1 MKLSKGVA
9 VLNIAVTMM
18 NAPAVIYPVL
28 IQDEN
33 SNILVDSGYPGD
45 SSLAQL
51 TKALED
57 IGVKLTD
64 LTDVILTHQDID
76 HIGGLR
82 GLKIQNPGLKIW
94 AHMLEKPY
102 VEGEKKLV
110 KISPA
115 VLENLKK
122 MPKEMSK
129 RLLYVFENPPTA
141 PVDFTVED
149 GQQLD
154 ICGGITVIHTPG
166 HTPGHICLYLHAS
179 RTLIA
184 GDALTAHEGTLL
196 GPVPEHAADI
206 SQTMASLK
214 KLLAFDI
221 ERIVCYHGGVVE
233 CGATRIKEIINE
245 A

>member
-1 MKLSKGVA
+1 MKLSSGVA

-18 NAPAVIYPVL
+18 NAPALINPVL
-28 IQDEN
+28 IQDE
-33 SNILVDSGYPGD
+33 SANILVDSGYPGE

-51 TKALED
+51 TIALDD

-64 LTDVILTHQDID
+64 LTDVILTHQDLD

-82 GLKIQNPGLKIW
+82 GLKALNPNLKIW
-94 AHMLEKPY
+94 AYVLEKPFI
-102 VEGEKKLV
+102 EGEKKLI

-122 MPKEMSK
+122 MPEEMSK

-141 PVDFTVED
+141 PVDITVED

-206 SQTMASLK
+206 SQAMASLK

>member
-1 MKLSKGVA
+1 MTLSNGVA
-9 VLNIAVTMM
+9 VLDIAVTVM

-51 TKALED
+51 TKAFED

-82 GLKIQNPGLKIW
+82 GLKALNPGLKIW
-94 AHMLEKPY
+94 AYVLEKPY
-102 VEGEKKLV
+102 IEGEKKLV
-110 KISPA
+110 KISQA

-122 MPKEMSK
+122 MPEEVSK

-141 PVDFTVED
+141 PVDITVED
-149 GQQLD
+149 GQRLD

-166 HTPGHICLYLHAS
+166 HTPGHICLYLHTS
-179 RTLIA
+179 KTLIA

-196 GPVPEHAADI
+196 GPVPENAENI
-206 SQTMASLK
+206 SQAIASLE

-221 ERIVCYHGGVVE
+221 KRIVCYHGGVVE
-233 CGATRIKEIINE
+233 CGAARIKKIINE

>member
-1 MKLSKGVA
+1 MKLSSGVT
-9 VLNIAVTMM
+9 VLDIAVTVM

-28 IQDEN
+28 LQDTT
-33 SNILVDSGYPGD
+33 STILVDSSYPGD
-45 SSLAQL
+45 SSLKQL
-51 TKALED
+51 TKALAD
-57 IGVKLTD
+57 SGVKLTD
-64 LTDVILTHQDID
+64 LTDVMLTHQDID

-82 GLKIQNPGLKIW
+82 GLKILNPGLKIW
-94 AHMLEKPY
+94 AHVLEKPY

-122 MPKEMSK
+122 MPEEISK
-129 RLLYVFENPPTA
+129 GLLYVFENPPTS
-141 PVDFTVED
+141 PVDITVED
-149 GQQLD
+149 GQHLD

-196 GPVPEHAADI
+196 GPVPEHADDI
-206 SQTMASLK
+206 SQAMASLE

-221 ERIVCYHGGVVE
+221 DRIVCYHGGVVE
-233 CGATRIKEIINE
+233 CGAARIKEIINE
-245 A
+245 G